1 MPEPVKVNVV
11 SYGGVK
17 PGQLI
22 VGNGADGTKT
32 TLFDA
37 ATATN
42 GANMFYYCTS
52 LTSWNVA
59 LPNLT
64 DGSGMFYCC
73 TSLTSWN
80 ANLPNLTNGSYMF
93 YRCSQ
98 LTSFSVALPNLTSGS
113 NMFNGCNLD
122 EASVLRILN
131 SIPTWT
137 SGTHQLHL
145 GKRTN
150 YLNSTDIAALLGTT
164 TPIAAKTN
172 YSYKGWTI
180 TITT

>member
-1 MPEPVKVNVV
+1 
-11 SYGGVK
+11 
-17 PGQLI
+17 
-22 VGNGADGTKT
+22 
-32 TLFDA
+32 
-37 ATATN
+37 
-42 GANMFYYCTS
+42 MFRS
-52 LTSWNVA
+52 
-59 LPNLT
+59 
-64 DGSGMFYCC
+64 
-73 TSLTSWN
+73 
-80 ANLPNLTNGSYMF
+80 
-93 YRCSQ
+93 CSN
-98 LTSFSVALPNLTSGS
+98 LTSFNSTLPALAYGQD
-113 NMFNGCNLD
+113 MFYGCNLD